1 MRPDH
6 FAIAAEISPRI
17 TWGGLPANTI
27 LPAGRKGSKPK
38 RLVWVDDSEPLLEL
52 YKAVFES
59 LGFEILTTSSPE
71 EALSWAGSFADLVI
85 LDYDMPEMNGAE
97 LASLI
102 KDRHPSMPVVL
113 HSGNTSINASA
124 RCWVDAICTK
134 GAPREDFLNTI
145 DLLLSSAAR
154 RKPCQS
160 ESLQSVDYT
169 VMFPPSSDRCGTS
182 HCTSNHCASHACA
195 SND

>member
-1 MRPDH
+1 MRPDQ
-6 FAIAAEISPRI
+6 FAIAAEIAPSI

-27 LPAGRKGSKPK
+27 LPAARRKRSKPK
-38 RLVWVDDSEPLLEL
+38 RLLWVDDSEPLLEL
-52 YKAVFES
+52 YKAIFES
-59 LGFEILTTSSPE
+59 LGFEILTTSSQE
-71 EALSWAGSFADLVI
+71 EALSWAGPFADLVI

-124 RCWVDAICTK
+124 RCRVDAICTK
-134 GAPREDFLNTI
+134 GAPRKDLLNTI

-154 RKPCQS
+154 RKPRQS

-169 VMFPPSSDRCGTS
+169 MMFPPSSGHYGT
-182 HCTSNHCASHACA
+182 NHCASNACA